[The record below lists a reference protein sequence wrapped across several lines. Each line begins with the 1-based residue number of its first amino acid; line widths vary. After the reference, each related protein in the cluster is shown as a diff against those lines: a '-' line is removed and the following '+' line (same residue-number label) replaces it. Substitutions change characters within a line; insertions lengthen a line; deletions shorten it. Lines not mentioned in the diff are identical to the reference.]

1 MLSLQFILLFR
12 ISSLT
17 SYFKNF
23 GVTLFKMNLSCI
35 VRTYKSRAINSAEI
49 QKSQL
54 KTNTCQDLVQVLAA
68 HRVNYSKFQ
77 HNQAGEHEQLISF
90 TFITS
95 FQDRLTKLGGQK
107 CFKLGNTLSK
117 KPSQQVVQL
126 PADLKQ
132 SRVSQIIA

>member
-1 MLSLQFILLFR
+1 MKIFR
-12 ISSLT
+12 DFVFVVYIAV
-17 SYFKNF
+17 SYFISHSIFQNF

-68 HRVNYSKFQ
+68 YRVNYSKFQ
-77 HNQAGEHEQLISF
+77 HNQGGEHEQLISF
-90 TFITS
+90 TIITS
-95 FQDRLTKLGGQK
+95 FQDRLTKLG
-107 CFKLGNTLSK
+107 GNTLSK
-117 KPSQQVVQL
+117 KPSQQVVQW
-126 PADLKQ
+126 PADLKH